1 MTGSYG
7 NVLALQQPYPAVRMM
22 VRAPAF
28 ATRQPP
34 TIVRT
39 ASLYRLNGIGN
50 AGNMRNFT
58 FVVISPPRMILGI
71 LRLDEVLTRGDHVDN
86 RTVVEL
92 ITGKG
97 IAVAYIF

>member
-1 MTGSYG
+1 MQPKAMITILRPNDRYD
-7 NVLALQQPYPAVRMM
+7 NVLALQQAYPAVRMM

-50 AGNMRNFT
+50 AGNMRAFT
-58 FVVISPPRMILGI
+58 FVVISPSKNDPWN
-71 LRLDEVLTRGDHVDN
+71 VK
-86 RTVVEL
+86 
-92 ITGKG
+92 TGRSTY
-97 IAVAYIF
+97 AS